1 MCKGLRAF
9 FLINGENKIFFVTL
23 PVVLPPRYYAGKSAR
38 GTERKQFLT
47 LK

>member
-23 PVVLPPRYYAGKSAR
+23 PVVLRAPYYSGKNAR